1 MGSNMSQELAGGLL
15 NISLEQSIAIQLRD
29 NHYPPV
35 PLSMVKP
42 CIDAISAVNDEA
54 FEKLIELPE
63 GILWKGQPTAPASAI
78 VEWLHLYAW
87 CNYEDND

>member
-15 NISLEQSIAIQLRD
+15 NISLEQAIAIQLRD

-63 GILWKGQPTAPASAI
+63 GILWKGQSTAPASAI
-78 VEWLHLYAW
+78 VESHHLYAW